1 MVPTRTLRSC
11 RPIWPAAFDLFGD
24 DIGRAVGRWLDDRPA
39 MTTTAYPVDIR
50 EDQNNLYVD
59 AELPGFTKDDVTVTF
74 EKGVLQINAERKP
87 VEAEGQ
93 QHLTE
98 RHYTRVARSL
108 SLPTS
113 VADDKIEARLEN
125 GVLHLTL
132 PKREEVKPRT
142 ISVN

>member
-1 MVPTRTLRSC
+1 MVPTRTIRSC

-24 DIGRAVGRWLDDRPA
+24 DVGRAVGTWLDDRPA
-39 MTTTAYPVDIR
+39 ITTAAYPVDIR

-93 QHLTE
+93 QHLNE
-98 RHYTRVARSL
+98 RHYTRVARSF

-113 VADDKIEARLEN
+113 VAEDKIEARLEN
-125 GVLHLTL
+125 GVLYLTL